1 VPNAA
6 QQPAAGQARGSGVQ
20 RRAPEPRYLAVGQI
34 IGVHGVHGE
43 LKATILTDD
52 PSRFGLLTRVF
63 VGPDG
68 AEPVVYGLEGYR
80 LHQKWILIK
89 LKGVDDRSKAEMLRG
104 HLIQVL
110 FNEAMPLT
118 AGEYYEHQIIGLDV
132 WTADGRELGEV
143 TEILYS
149 PAHEV
154 YVVRGTDAQ
163 SPKGGLREILI
174 PAVASV
180 VLSIDLEAGRL
191 VVELPEG
198 LL

>member
-1 VPNAA
+1 M
-6 QQPAAGQARGSGVQ
+6 Q

-34 IGVHGVHGE
+34 IGVHGLRGE
-43 LKATILTDD
+43 VKATILTDD
-52 PSRFGLLTRVF
+52 PGRFDLLERVF

-68 AEPVVYGLEGYR
+68 AEPVSYGLEGYR

-89 LKGVDDRSKAEMLRG
+89 LKGVDDRNKAETLRG
-104 HLIQVL
+104 QLIQVPL
-110 FNEAMPLT
+110 EEAIPLT
-118 AGEYYEHQIIGLDV
+118 AGEHYEHQIIGLEV
-132 WTADGRELGEV
+132 WTADGHDLGQV
-143 TEILYS
+143 VEILYS

-154 YVVRGTDAQ
+154 YVVHGTDAQ
-163 SPKGGLREILI
+163 SSTGGIREILI

-191 VVELPEG
+191 IVELPEG